1 MFLYSLLFWFVVPGL
16 LLLWMA
22 NPLFWVGLA
31 SLRAGNWPRTA
42 ALGTAACALA
52 SIPMTPIMSDS
63 IVLDGPAAFLWC
75 SGYFAWF
82 ASTALL
88 AIIGLI
94 GWLAPKLRA
103 RPQFRLRSVMMAV
116 AAVALALALWP
127 HAFWV
132 LKKLFKVP
140 GFYVG

>member
-1 MFLYSLLFWFVVPGL
+1 M
-16 LLLWMA
+16 
-22 NPLFWVGLA
+22 GLA

-52 SIPMTPIMSDS
+52 SIPMTPVWPNS
-63 IVLDGPAAFLWC
+63 ISLAGPVAFLWC

-82 ASTALL
+82 TSTAFL

-94 GWLAPKLRA
+94 GWLTPKLCA
-103 RPQFRLRSVMMAV
+103 RPQFRLRSVMMTV

-127 HAFWV
+127 RAFWV
-132 LKKLFKVP
+132 LKKLFEVP
-140 GFYVG
+140 GF